1 MLLKLF
7 LTGPSFLS
15 PQEVKQK
22 SRLLLRNL
30 SALPLGRGLGKRSS
44 GAEIIVGWMASKAQD
59 ASKTVGSGVRQKPQH
74 SPSTETDQDDTASD
88 MCSNPDSPFN
98 LRCKLVALSH
108 LSIGN
113 FNANLL
119 GLC

>member
-1 MLLKLF
+1 M
-7 LTGPSFLS
+7 
-15 PQEVKQK
+15 
-22 SRLLLRNL
+22 LRNL
-30 SALPLGRGLGKRSS
+30 SALPLGRRLGKRSS

-59 ASKTVGSGVRQKPQH
+59 ASKTVGSGVRQEPQH
-74 SPSTETDQDDTASD
+74 SPSAKTDQDDSASD

-108 LSIGN
+108 ISIGN